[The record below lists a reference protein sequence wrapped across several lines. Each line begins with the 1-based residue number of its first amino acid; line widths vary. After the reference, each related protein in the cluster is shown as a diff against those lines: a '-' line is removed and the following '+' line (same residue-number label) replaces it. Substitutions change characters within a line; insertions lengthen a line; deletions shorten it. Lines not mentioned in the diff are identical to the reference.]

1 MRYFDLH
8 CDTLVACL
16 DQNKSLI
23 DNDLHVSVKKGDR
36 FAPYVQCAAVWLPDS
51 VRGAAALQY
60 FDRHAAYFRKMAET
74 GAFTVLETGEDLE
87 KLGNKQGT
95 AFILTVEGGSA
106 VAGDLK
112 NIHHLRENGVRVMT
126 LTWNGSNE
134 IGSGVMSGDKFGL
147 TPFGKLAVKEMEKEG
162 IVIDTRNNGGGRLHE
177 DIEILFS
184 GNKYLDQVVRGVVA
198 CEMPSRRYNKPSI
211 MIVCEANYSNAH
223 GAPWV
228 YRGRGIGSI
237 VGMPVPGTMTSVN
250 WETLQDASMYF
261 GIPVVGYRTK
271 DGKYLE
277 NTQLEPDLKVRND
290 YDQVIDGRDQQLEV
304 AVKELLRQIDARRK

>member
-162 IVIDTRNNGGGRLHE
+162 IVIDVSHASEALFYDVAENTERPFIATHSNSKVLCKHPRNLTDDQFRIICNRGGLVGLNYFKAFLNDDPAKA
-177 DIEILFS
+177 DIEDLF
-184 GNKYLDQVVRGVVA
+184 A
-198 CEMPSRRYNKPSI
+198 RRALFVPRR
-211 MIVCEANYSNAH
+211 
-223 GAPWV
+223 
-228 YRGRGIGSI
+228 RGR
-237 VGMPVPGTMTSVN
+237 
-250 WETLQDASMYF
+250 
-261 GIPVVGYRTK
+261 
-271 DGKYLE
+271 
-277 NTQLEPDLKVRND
+277 
-290 YDQVIDGRDQQLEV
+290 
-304 AVKELLRQIDARRK
+304 RRHGQ

>member
-87 KLGNKQGT
+87 KLGDKQGT

-162 IVIDTRNNGGGRLHE
+162 KGE
-177 DIEILFS
+177 
-184 GNKYLDQVVRGVVA
+184 K
-198 CEMPSRRYNKPSI
+198 
-211 MIVCEANYSNAH
+211 
-223 GAPWV
+223 
-228 YRGRGIGSI
+228 
-237 VGMPVPGTMTSVN
+237 
-250 WETLQDASMYF
+250 
-261 GIPVVGYRTK
+261 
-271 DGKYLE
+271 
-277 NTQLEPDLKVRND
+277 
-290 YDQVIDGRDQQLEV
+290 
-304 AVKELLRQIDARRK
+304 

>member
-74 GAFTVLETGEDLE
+74 GAFTVLETWEDLE

-134 IGSGVMSGDKFGL
+134 IGSGVDS
-147 TPFGKLAVKEMEKEG
+147 TWAV
-162 IVIDTRNNGGGRLHE
+162 I
-177 DIEILFS
+177 
-184 GNKYLDQVVRGVVA
+184 A
-198 CEMPSRRYNKPSI
+198 
-211 MIVCEANYSNAH
+211 
-223 GAPWV
+223 
-228 YRGRGIGSI
+228 
-237 VGMPVPGTMTSVN
+237 
-250 WETLQDASMYF
+250 
-261 GIPVVGYRTK
+261 
-271 DGKYLE
+271 
-277 NTQLEPDLKVRND
+277 
-290 YDQVIDGRDQQLEV
+290 
-304 AVKELLRQIDARRK
+304 